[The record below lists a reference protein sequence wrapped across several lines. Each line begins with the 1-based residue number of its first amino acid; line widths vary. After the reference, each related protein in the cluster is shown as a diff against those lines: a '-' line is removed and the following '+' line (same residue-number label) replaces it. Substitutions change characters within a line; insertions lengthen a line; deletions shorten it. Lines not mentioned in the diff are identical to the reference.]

1 MRALR
6 ITEPNS
12 EPRLVRDAPEPTLQP
27 GDALVRPTLTALSS
41 TDVLAQ
47 QPVEAPITIGHQFV
61 GIVDRVEPGGAS
73 ASGIEQG
80 ARVVGSLAT
89 YCGECDLCKGGLR
102 DHCRNRTVVGVHGRD
117 GCHAEALAL
126 PTTALHLVPDEL
138 DDERAVFAQPVA
150 DALHAAQ
157 QLRLDAKA
165 FITVLG
171 SGVRALLTVQAM
183 TRLNATVRLIAS
195 SEHARALCDK
205 WGIKHRGPEDIG
217 HHADQDVVVETTN
230 TAFGFDIATR
240 LLRPRGTIL
249 LATAHLGPSEHADL
263 ARVAEHELHVI
274 GSHAGRTEAGV
285 RALLH
290 GEIDV
295 TGLVT
300 RRMKLDDAEE
310 ARAMA
315 RQPDQFTVLLAP

>member
-6 ITEPNS
+6 ITEPNT
-12 EPRLVRDAPEPTLQP
+12 EPALVRDAPEPKLAP
-27 GDALVRPTLTALSS
+27 GEALVRPTLTALSAI
-41 TDVLAQ
+41 DVLAS
-47 QPVEAPITIGHQFV
+47 QPVAVPITLGHQFV
-61 GIVDRVEPGGAS
+61 GVVDRVEPGGAS
-73 ASGIEQG
+73 SSTIKQG
-80 ARVVGSLAT
+80 ARVVGSIAT
-89 YCGECDLCKGGLR
+89 FCGECDLCRGGLR
-102 DHCRNRTVVGVHGRD
+102 DHCRNRSIVGVRGRD
-117 GCHAEALAL
+117 GCHADALAL
-126 PTTALHLVPDEL
+126 PTSALHPVPDEL

-165 FITVLG
+165 YITVLG
-171 SGVRALLTVQAM
+171 SGVRALLAVQAM
-183 TRLNATVRLIAS
+183 TRLNATVRLIAGA
-195 SEHARALCDK
+195 EHARALGDK
-205 WGIKHRGPEDIG
+205 WGIKHRGPDDIG

-249 LATAHLGPSEHADL
+249 LATAHLGPSEHVDL
-263 ARVAEHELHVI
+263 APVAENELHII
-274 GSHAGRTEAGV
+274 GSHAGRTETGV

-290 GEIDV
+290 DEIDV

-300 RRMKLDDAEE
+300 RRMKLDDAEQ
-310 ARAMA
+310 ARSLA